1 MRRRLLAFVP
11 AVAAAFAV
19 VLTTAGA
26 VSTAQGAEFVPC
38 RWLGKPSQC
47 VSVPLESADA
57 DARAKA
63 FASPPSDVARVYL
76 VRQRTTNPR
85 GVTPVDVGATHA
97 GDLAPMTYLVLDLPP
112 GEHQL
117 TAQADGPFGRSLRFE
132 GGQTYFAELRLT
144 QWLNTMYG
152 AIEPMPE
159 DDGRRAVAASR
170 LTRASSG
177 SPHE

>member
-1 MRRRLLAFVP
+1 MRRRLLSLAP
-11 AVAAAFAV
+11 AVGAAFAV
-19 VLTTAGA
+19 VLVTAG
-26 VSTAQGAEFVPC
+26 TAQANDLVPC

-57 DARAKA
+57 DAQAKA
-63 FASPPSDVARVYL
+63 FSPPPPDVARVYL
-76 VRQRTTNPR
+76 VRQRTTDPR
-85 GVTPVDVGATHA
+85 RVTPVDVGAAHA

-112 GEHQL
+112 GEHPF
-117 TAQADGPFGRSLRFE
+117 TGQADGPFGRRLRLD

-159 DDGRRAVAASR
+159 ADGRRAVVASR
-170 LTRASSG
+170 LARAGHG
-177 SPHE
+177 STHP